1 MFYNRLS
8 AATEFVNVRQ
18 TKWVSFH

>member
-1 MFYNRLS
+1 MYYNRLS

>member
-1 MFYNRLS
+1 MYYNRLS

-18 TKWVSFH
+18 TKRVSFH